1 MFFLKKW
8 LRLRRRR
15 KRAARLGFEF
25 KRSAGFEPPKHIDVR
40 GKRLK
45 LSFPDEVGTVND
57 FLTIFLDDDYRL
69 ELHKWEVST
78 VLDIGANLGF
88 FSVAARNAF
97 PDARIHAYE
106 PNKALS
112 KHLRTHA
119 GQAGFDV
126 HYEAVGLEDG
136 HVKLDLRGD
145 TNQTRSQVDEQGDV
159 PQVAFRKAVERLGGR
174 VDFAKIDCEGA
185 EWEFL
190 EDKEPW
196 QQVNYLSM
204 EYHLWP
210 GQKTH
215 YDIHIALRNLG
226 FQVLRLKPI
235 EDYGLVYAMRL

>member
-1 MFFLKKW
+1 MFLKKW
-8 LRLRRRR
+8 LRLLRRK

-25 KRSAGFEPPKHIDVR
+25 KRSAGFILPPQIQVQ
-40 GKRLK
+40 GKPLK
-45 LSFPDEVGTVND
+45 LSFPPEVGTIND

-69 ELHKWEVST
+69 ELHQWEVST

-97 PDARIHAYE
+97 PDAKIHAYE
-106 PNKALS
+106 PNQKLS
-112 KHLRTHA
+112 KHLRIHA
-119 GQAGFDV
+119 SQANFDV
-126 HYEAVGLEDG
+126 HYEAVGLADG
-136 HVKLDLRGD
+136 HVSLDFRGD
-145 TNQTRSQVDEQGDV
+145 TNQTRSQIDVEGDV
-159 PQVAFRKAVERLGGR
+159 PQVAFRKAVERLGGQ

-190 EDKEPW
+190 QDEEPW
-196 QQVNYLSM
+196 QKVNFLAM

-210 GQKTH
+210 GTKTH
-215 YDIHIALRNLG
+215 YDIHIALRKLG